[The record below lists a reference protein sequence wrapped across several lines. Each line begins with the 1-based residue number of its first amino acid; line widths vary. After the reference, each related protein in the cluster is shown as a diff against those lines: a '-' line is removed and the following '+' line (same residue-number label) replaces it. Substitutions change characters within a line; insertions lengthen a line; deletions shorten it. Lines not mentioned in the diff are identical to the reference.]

1 MFILLFCHYKS
12 SSIFHFSPK
21 HDESQKVLDL
31 PAFKIV
37 KPSDT
42 RWLAHVRCVKAVVKT
57 TYKSIVLALENLY
70 ESSSEP
76 EALGLSKVPSKHS
89 TIAAMTMF
97 FLRWPNLVVLYRSST
112 CIS

>member
-1 MFILLFCHYKS
+1 MRVVASTLNA
-12 SSIFHFSPK
+12 HFSNAYLM
-21 HDESQKVLDL
+21 HIIRNQQKVLNL

-42 RWLAHVRCVKAVVKT
+42 RCLAHERCVKVVKT

-70 ESSSEP
+70 ESSSEQ

-97 FLRWPNLVVLYRSST
+97 LLRWPNLVVLYRPST

>member
-1 MFILLFCHYKS
+1 MFILLFCHYGS
-12 SSIFHFSPK
+12 PSIFHFFPK
-21 HDESQKVLDL
+21 CDESQKVLDL

-37 KPSDT
+37 KPS
-42 RWLAHVRCVKAVVKT
+42 LAHERCVKAVKT
-57 TYKSIVLALENLY
+57 TYSSIVLALENLY

-97 FLRWPNLVVLYRSST
+97 FLRWPNLAVLYRPST